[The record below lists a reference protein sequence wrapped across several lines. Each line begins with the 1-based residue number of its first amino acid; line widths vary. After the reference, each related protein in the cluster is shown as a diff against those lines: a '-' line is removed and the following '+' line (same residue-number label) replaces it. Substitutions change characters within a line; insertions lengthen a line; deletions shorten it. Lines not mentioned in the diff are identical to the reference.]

1 MLRQSGATEKRGCDR
16 RRARLPTAA
25 AKVALAAIVVC
36 APRLERGRTMCYECA
51 TFAHLC
57 GWSGGLH
64 CAAACSA
71 RGAVVVNLAF
81 GAVLRGNSHRECG
94 SRRIPAAAVRRFP
107 DAAVRRSGTSAVA
120 PTAARLRQR
129 RIFASLAARGCLY
142 L

>member
-57 GWSGGLH
+57 GWSGD
-64 CAAACSA
+64 C
-71 RGAVVVNLAF
+71 
-81 GAVLRGNSHRECG
+81 
-94 SRRIPAAAVRRFP
+94 
-107 DAAVRRSGTSAVA
+107 T
-120 PTAARLRQR
+120 ARLPVQ
-129 RIFASLAARGCLY
+129 LAARWSSIWLSVPFLGGIRIVNVAAGGFRQPRSGGFRTLLSVVPGLPPSRPPLPVFGSAAFSRRSQRADACI
-142 L
+142 